1 MTGTLQPAVS
11 PGVELALEAGVARIR
26 LARPA
31 SRNSLSS
38 AVCAELRALLVQL
51 ESDPACDFVVITGSG
66 GSFASGADIAELQAL
81 RADPPRLA
89 AAYRLL
95 RSVHERLYRM
105 PQPTLAAI
113 DGPCFG
119 AGLSLAV
126 ACDLRI
132 ATARSSFGAAPAR
145 LGMLYGN
152 AELCRLALRIGM
164 GRTRDLMYTGRRLD
178 AAAALQAGLIEHL
191 CGDDELDARCAGL
204 LDELRKCAASSLRG
218 TKQQLLA
225 LEQAQF
231 APLFHDDSGAEAS
244 VLGPDA
250 GEGLAAFMER
260 RSPRFTRPT

>member
-1 MTGTLQPAVS
+1 MTGTQQPAAS
-11 PGVELALEAGVARIR
+11 PGVELALDGGVARIL

-38 AVCAELRALLVQL
+38 AVCAQLHAVLVQL
-51 ESDPACDFVVITGSG
+51 EADPACDFVVISGSG
-66 GSFASGADIAELQAL
+66 GSFASGADIGELHAL

-119 AGLSLAV
+119 AGLSLAI
-126 ACDLRI
+126 ACDIRI

-152 AELCRLALRIGM
+152 AELSRLALRIGM
-164 GRTRDLMYTGRRLD
+164 GRTRDLMFTGRRLD
-178 AAAALQAGLIEHL
+178 AAGALQVGLIEHL
-191 CGDDELDARCAGL
+191 CGDDELEARCNGV
-204 LDELRKCAASSLRG
+204 LDELRKCATSSLRG

-231 APLFHDDSGAEAS
+231 APLFQDDFLAEAS

-250 GEGLAAFMER
+250 GEGLAAFIER
-260 RSPRFTRPT
+260 RAPRFKRPG